1 MDKAI
6 IAIDGFASTGK
17 STLGK
22 MLSKFIGLPYIDSG
36 ALFRGITF
44 LALEKGWIVNNIIDE
59 ISIEGGLQEVKISF
73 DPLTNSINLNNRDI
87 TDKIRSKSV
96 SSNVSQISKLVF
108 VRSFL
113 LKQQR
118 LMGDSYGLIMDGRD
132 IGTVVFPN
140 ADFKFFFTAK
150 PEVRARRRWEEMK
163 ADGYSLS
170 YNEVLKNI
178 LYRDKTD
185 TERKVSPLK
194 KATDAIQIDTTNL
207 SLNQAFEILVAK
219 INCK

>member
-59 ISIEGGLQEVKISF
+59 ISIEKGLQEVKISF
-73 DPLTNSINLNNRDI
+73 DSLTNSLNLNKRDI
-87 TDKIRSKSV
+87 TDEIRSKSV

-132 IGTVVFPN
+132 IGTIVFPN

-150 PEVRARRRWEEMK
+150 PEVRARRRWKEMK
-163 ADGYSLS
+163 ANGYSLS

-207 SLNQAFEILVAK
+207 SLDQAFEILVAK
-219 INCK
+219 INFK

>member
-44 LALEKGWIVNNIIDE
+44 LALEKGWIVNSIIDE
-59 ISIEGGLQEVKISF
+59 ISIEEGIQEVKIRF
-73 DPLTNSINLNNRDI
+73 DSLTNSLNLNKRDI
-87 TDKIRSKSV
+87 TDEIRCNSV

-163 ADGYSLS
+163 VNGYSLS

-207 SLNQAFEILVAK
+207 SLDQAFEILVAK

>member
-17 STLGK
+17 STLAK

-59 ISIEGGLQEVKISF
+59 ISIEEGLQEVKISF
-73 DPLTNSINLNNRDI
+73 DSLTNSLNLNKRDI
-87 TDKIRSKSV
+87 TDEIRSKSV

-163 ADGYSLS
+163 ANGYSLS

-207 SLNQAFEILVAK
+207 SLDQAFEILVAK

>member
-59 ISIEGGLQEVKISF
+59 ISIEEGLQEVKISF
-73 DPLTNSINLNNRDI
+73 DPLTNSLNLNKRDI

-132 IGTVVFPN
+132 IGTIVFPN

-150 PEVRARRRWEEMK
+150 PEVRARRRWKEMK
-163 ADGYSLS
+163 ANGYSLS

-194 KATDAIQIDTTNL
+194 KATDAIKIDTTNL
-207 SLNQAFEILVAK
+207 SLDQAFEILVAK
-219 INCK
+219 INFK

>member
-1 MDKAI
+1 LDKAI

-59 ISIEGGLQEVKISF
+59 ISIEKGLQEVKISF
-73 DPLTNSINLNNRDI
+73 DSLTNSLNLNKRDI
-87 TDKIRSKSV
+87 TDEIRSKSV

-132 IGTVVFPN
+132 IGTIVFPN

-150 PEVRARRRWEEMK
+150 PEVRARRRWKEMK
-163 ADGYSLS
+163 ANGYSLS

-207 SLNQAFEILVAK
+207 SLDQAFEILVAK
-219 INCK
+219 INFK

>member
-1 MDKAI
+1 LDKAI

-17 STLGK
+17 STLAK

-44 LALEKGWIVNNIIDE
+44 LALEKGWIVNSIIDE
-59 ISIEGGLQEVKISF
+59 ISIEEGIQEVKIRF
-73 DPLTNSINLNNRDI
+73 DSLTNSLNLNKRDI
-87 TDKIRSKSV
+87 TDEIRSKSV
-96 SSNVSQISKLVF
+96 SSNVSQISKLEF

-118 LMGDSYGLIMDGRD
+118 LMGDSCGLIMDGRD

-163 ADGYSLS
+163 ANGYSLS

-207 SLNQAFEILVAK
+207 SLDQAFEILVAK

>member
-17 STLGK
+17 STLAK

-59 ISIEGGLQEVKISF
+59 ISIERGLQEVKISF
-73 DPLTNSINLNNRDI
+73 DSLSNSLNLNKRDI
-87 TDKIRSKSV
+87 TDEIRSKSV
-96 SSNVSQISKLVF
+96 TSNVSQISKLVF

-118 LMGDSYGLIMDGRD
+118 LMGDSFGLIMDGRD

-150 PEVRARRRWEEMK
+150 PQVRAHRRWEEMK
-163 ADGYSLS
+163 ANGYSLS

-207 SLNQAFEILVAK
+207 SLDQAFDILVAQ

>member
-1 MDKAI
+1 LDKAI

-17 STLGK
+17 STLSK
-22 MLSKFIGLPYIDSG
+22 MLSKYTGLPYIDSG
-36 ALFRGITF
+36 AFFRGITF
-44 LALEKGWIVNNIIDE
+44 LALEKGWILNNIIDE
-59 ISIEGGLQEVKISF
+59 ISIQEGLQEVKISF
-73 DPLTNSINLNNRDI
+73 DSLTNSLDLNQRDI
-87 TDKIRSKSV
+87 TDEIRSKSV

-118 LMGDSYGLIMDGRD
+118 LMGASYGLIMDGRD

-150 PEVRARRRWEEMK
+150 PEVRARRRWEEMQ
-163 ADGYSLS
+163 ANGYSLS

-194 KATDAIQIDTTNL
+194 KATDAIQIDTTDL
-207 SLNQAFEILVAK
+207 SLDQAFKILVAK
-219 INCK
+219 INSK

>member
-22 MLSKFIGLPYIDSG
+22 MLSKLIGLPYIDSG

-59 ISIEGGLQEVKISF
+59 ISIEEGLQEVKISF
-73 DPLTNSINLNNRDI
+73 DPLTNSLNLNKRDI

-150 PEVRARRRWEEMK
+150 PEVRARRRWKEMK
-163 ADGYSLS
+163 AKGYSLS

-194 KATDAIQIDTTNL
+194 KAADAIQIDTTNL
-207 SLNQAFEILVAK
+207 SLDQAFEILVAK
-219 INCK
+219 INFK

>member
-22 MLSKFIGLPYIDSG
+22 MLSKLIGLPYIDSG

-59 ISIEGGLQEVKISF
+59 ISIEEGLQEVKISF
-73 DPLTNSINLNNRDI
+73 DSLTNSLNLNKRDI
-87 TDKIRSKSV
+87 TDEIRSKSV

-118 LMGDSYGLIMDGRD
+118 LMGNSYGLIMDGRD

-207 SLNQAFEILVAK
+207 SLDQAFEILVAK
-219 INCK
+219 IN

>member
-17 STLGK
+17 STLAK
-22 MLSKFIGLPYIDSG
+22 MLSKFIGLPHIDSG

-59 ISIEGGLQEVKISF
+59 ISIEEGLQEVKISF
-73 DPLTNSINLNNRDI
+73 DSLTNSLNLNKRDI
-87 TDKIRSKSV
+87 TDEIRSKSV

-132 IGTVVFPN
+132 IGTIVFPN

-150 PEVRARRRWEEMK
+150 PEVRARRRWKEMK
-163 ADGYSLS
+163 AKGYSLS

-194 KATDAIQIDTTNL
+194 KAADAIQIDTTNL
-207 SLNQAFEILVAK
+207 SLDQAFEILVAK
-219 INCK
+219 INFK

>member
-1 MDKAI
+1 MYKRQ
-6 IAIDGFASTGK
+6 AIDGFASTGK
-17 STLGK
+17 STLAK

-59 ISIEGGLQEVKISF
+59 ISIEEGLQEVKISF
-73 DPLTNSINLNNRDI
+73 DSLTNSLNLNKRDI
-87 TDKIRSKSV
+87 TDEIRSKSV

-132 IGTVVFPN
+132 IGTVVFPD
-140 ADFKFFFTAK
+140 ADFKFFLFADSK
-150 PEVRARRRWEEMK
+150 VRAERR
-163 ADGYSLS
+163 
-170 YNEVLKNI
+170 LKQINDKSVKLESI
-178 LYRDKTD
+178 EKEIKNRDNTD
-185 TERKVSPLK
+185 STRKIAPLK
-194 KATDAIQIDTTNL
+194 KADDAYEIDVT
-207 SLNQAFEILVAK
+207 SLNINQVFNKILQK
-219 INCK
+219 INSR

>member
-17 STLGK
+17 STLAK

-59 ISIEGGLQEVKISF
+59 ISIEEGLQEVKISF
-73 DPLTNSINLNNRDI
+73 DPLTNSLNLNKRDI
-87 TDKIRSKSV
+87 TNKIRSKSV

-140 ADFKFFFTAK
+140 ADFKFFLLLNLK
-150 PEVRARRRWEEMK
+150 LEHV
-163 ADGYSLS
+163 DGG
-170 YNEVLKNI
+170 
-178 LYRDKTD
+178 
-185 TERKVSPLK
+185 K
-194 KATDAIQIDTTNL
+194 K
-207 SLNQAFEILVAK
+207 
-219 INCK
+219 

>member
-22 MLSKFIGLPYIDSG
+22 MLSKLIGLPYIDSG

-59 ISIEGGLQEVKISF
+59 ISIEEGLQEVKISF
-73 DPLTNSINLNNRDI
+73 DPLTNSLNLNKRDI
-87 TDKIRSKSV
+87 TDEIRSKSV

-150 PEVRARRRWEEMK
+150 PEVRARRRWKEMK
-163 ADGYSLS
+163 AKGYSLS

-194 KATDAIQIDTTNL
+194 KAADAIQIDTTNL
-207 SLNQAFEILVAK
+207 SLDQAFEILVAK
-219 INCK
+219 INFK

>member
-1 MDKAI
+1 LDKAI

-17 STLGK
+17 STLAK
-22 MLSKFIGLPYIDSG
+22 MLSKFIDLPYIDSG

-44 LALEKGWIVNNIIDE
+44 LALEKGWIVNSIIDE
-59 ISIEGGLQEVKISF
+59 ISIEEGIQEVKISF
-73 DPLTNSINLNNRDI
+73 DSLTNSLNLNKRDI
-87 TDKIRSKSV
+87 TDEIRSKSV
-96 SSNVSQISKLVF
+96 SSNVSQISKLEF

-118 LMGDSYGLIMDGRD
+118 LMGDSCGLIMDGRD

-163 ADGYSLS
+163 ANGYSLS

-207 SLNQAFEILVAK
+207 SLDQAFEILVAK

>member
-17 STLGK
+17 STLAK

-44 LALEKGWIVNNIIDE
+44 LALEKGWIINNIIDE
-59 ISIEGGLQEVKISF
+59 ISIEEGLQEVKISF
-73 DPLTNSINLNNRDI
+73 DSLTNSLNLNKRDI
-87 TDKIRSKSV
+87 TDEIRSKSV

-207 SLNQAFEILVAK
+207 SLDQAFDILVAK

>member
-59 ISIEGGLQEVKISF
+59 ISIEEGLQEVKISF
-73 DPLTNSINLNNRDI
+73 DPLTNSLNLNKRDI

-150 PEVRARRRWEEMK
+150 PEVRARRRWKEMK
-163 ADGYSLS
+163 ANGYSLS

-194 KATDAIQIDTTNL
+194 KATDAIQIDTTYL
-207 SLNQAFEILVAK
+207 SLDQAFDILVAK

>member
-207 SLNQAFEILVAK
+207 SLDQAFDILVAK

>member
-59 ISIEGGLQEVKISF
+59 ISIEEGLQEVKISF
-73 DPLTNSINLNNRDI
+73 DSLTNSLNLNKRDI
-87 TDKIRSKSV
+87 TDEIRSKSV

-132 IGTVVFPN
+132 IGTIVFPN

-150 PEVRARRRWEEMK
+150 PEVRARRRWKEMK
-163 ADGYSLS
+163 ANGYSLS

-207 SLNQAFEILVAK
+207 SLDQAFEILVAK

>member
-17 STLGK
+17 STLAK

-44 LALEKGWIVNNIIDE
+44 LALEKGWIVNSIIDE
-59 ISIEGGLQEVKISF
+59 ISIEEGIQEVKISF
-73 DPLTNSINLNNRDI
+73 DSLTNSLNLNKRDI
-87 TDKIRSKSV
+87 TDEIRSKSV
-96 SSNVSQISKLVF
+96 SSNVSQISKLEF

-118 LMGDSYGLIMDGRD
+118 LMGDSCGLIMDGRD

-163 ADGYSLS
+163 ANGYSLS

-207 SLNQAFEILVAK
+207 SLDQAFEILVAK

>member
-59 ISIEGGLQEVKISF
+59 ISFEEGLQEVKISF

-132 IGTVVFPN
+132 IGTVVFPH
-140 ADFKFFFTAK
+140 ADFKFFFTAN

>member
-44 LALEKGWIVNNIIDE
+44 LALEKGWIINNIIDE
-59 ISIEGGLQEVKISF
+59 ISIEEGLQEVKISF
-73 DPLTNSINLNNRDI
+73 DPLTNSLNLNKRDI
-87 TDKIRSKSV
+87 TDEIRSKSV

-194 KATDAIQIDTTNL
+194 KATDAIKIDTTNL
-207 SLNQAFEILVAK
+207 SLDQAFEILVAK

>member
-1 MDKAI
+1 LDKAI

-17 STLGK
+17 STLAK

-59 ISIEGGLQEVKISF
+59 ISIERGLQEVKISF
-73 DPLTNSINLNNRDI
+73 DSLSNSLNLNKRDI
-87 TDKIRSKSV
+87 TDEIRSKSV
-96 SSNVSQISKLVF
+96 TSNVSQISKLVF

-118 LMGDSYGLIMDGRD
+118 LMGDSFGLIMDGRD

-150 PEVRARRRWEEMK
+150 PQVRAHRRWEEMK
-163 ADGYSLS
+163 ANGYSLS

-207 SLNQAFEILVAK
+207 SLDQAFEILVAK
-219 INCK
+219 INYK

>member
-59 ISIEGGLQEVKISF
+59 ISIEEGLQEVKISF

-163 ADGYSLS
+163 ANGFSLS

-207 SLNQAFEILVAK
+207 SLDQAFEILVAK

>member
-59 ISIEGGLQEVKISF
+59 ISIEEGLQEVKISF
-73 DPLTNSINLNNRDI
+73 DPLTNSLNLNKRDI

-150 PEVRARRRWEEMK
+150 PEVRARRRWKEMK
-163 ADGYSLS
+163 ANGYSLS

-207 SLNQAFEILVAK
+207 SLDQAFEILVAK
-219 INCK
+219 INFK

>member
-17 STLGK
+17 STLAK

-59 ISIEGGLQEVKISF
+59 ISIKEGLQKVKISF
-73 DPLTNSINLNNRDI
+73 DSLTNSLNLNKRDI
-87 TDKIRSKSV
+87 TNEIRSKSV
-96 SSNVSQISKLVF
+96 TSNVSQISKLVF

-118 LMGDSYGLIMDGRD
+118 LMGDSFGLIMDGRD

-140 ADFKFFFTAK
+140 ADFKFFFIAK
-150 PEVRARRRWEEMK
+150 PEVRAHRRWEEMK
-163 ADGYSLS
+163 ANGYSLS

-207 SLNQAFEILVAK
+207 SLDQALEILVAK

>member
-59 ISIEGGLQEVKISF
+59 ISIEEGLQEVKISF

>member
-6 IAIDGFASTGK
+6 ITIDGFASTGK
-17 STLGK
+17 STLAK

-44 LALEKGWIVNNIIDE
+44 LALEKGWIINNIIDE
-59 ISIEGGLQEVKISF
+59 ISIEEGLQEVKISF
-73 DPLTNSINLNNRDI
+73 DSLTNSLNLNKRDI
-87 TDKIRSKSV
+87 TDEIRSKSV

-140 ADFKFFFTAK
+140 ADFKFVFTAK

-207 SLNQAFEILVAK
+207 SLDQAFEILVAK

>member
-59 ISIEGGLQEVKISF
+59 ISIEEGLQEVKISF

-207 SLNQAFEILVAK
+207 SLDQAFDILVAK

>member
-59 ISIEGGLQEVKISF
+59 ISIEEGLQEVKISF
-73 DPLTNSINLNNRDI
+73 DSLTNSLNLNKRDI
-87 TDKIRSKSV
+87 TDEIRSKSV

-132 IGTVVFPN
+132 IGTIVFPN

-194 KATDAIQIDTTNL
+194 KATDAIKIDTTNL
-207 SLNQAFEILVAK
+207 SLDQAFEILVAK

>member
-1 MDKAI
+1 LDKAI

-17 STLGK
+17 STLAK

-44 LALEKGWIVNNIIDE
+44 LALEKGWIVNSIIDE
-59 ISIEGGLQEVKISF
+59 ISIEEGIQEVKISF
-73 DPLTNSINLNNRDI
+73 DSLTNSLNLNKRDI
-87 TDKIRSKSV
+87 TDEIRSKSV
-96 SSNVSQISKLVF
+96 SSNVSQISKLEF

-118 LMGDSYGLIMDGRD
+118 LMGDSCGLIMDGRD

-163 ADGYSLS
+163 ANGYSLS

-207 SLNQAFEILVAK
+207 SLDQAFEILVAK
-219 INCK
+219 INFK

>member
-59 ISIEGGLQEVKISF
+59 ISIEEGLQEVKISF
-73 DPLTNSINLNNRDI
+73 DPLTNSLNLNKRDI

-132 IGTVVFPN
+132 IGTIVFPN

-150 PEVRARRRWEEMK
+150 PEVRARRRWKEMK
-163 ADGYSLS
+163 ANGYSLS

-194 KATDAIQIDTTNL
+194 KATDAIKIDTTNL
-207 SLNQAFEILVAK
+207 SLDQAFEILVAK

>member
-59 ISIEGGLQEVKISF
+59 ISIEEGLQEVKISF
-73 DPLTNSINLNNRDI
+73 DSLTNSLNLNKRDI
-87 TDKIRSKSV
+87 TDEIRSKSV

-207 SLNQAFEILVAK
+207 SLDQAFDILVAK

>member
-1 MDKAI
+1 LDKAI

-17 STLGK
+17 STLAK
-22 MLSKFIGLPYIDSG
+22 MLSKFIDLPYIDSG

-44 LALEKGWIVNNIIDE
+44 LALEKGWIVNSIIDE
-59 ISIEGGLQEVKISF
+59 ISIEEGIQEVKIRF
-73 DPLTNSINLNNRDI
+73 DSLTNSLNLNKRDI
-87 TDKIRSKSV
+87 TDEIRSKSV
-96 SSNVSQISKLVF
+96 SSNVSQISKLEF

-118 LMGDSYGLIMDGRD
+118 LMGDSCGLIMDGRD

-163 ADGYSLS
+163 ANGYSLS

-207 SLNQAFEILVAK
+207 SLDQAFEILVAK

>member
-17 STLGK
+17 STLAK
-22 MLSKFIGLPYIDSG
+22 MLSKYIGLPYVDSG

-59 ISIEGGLQEVKISF
+59 ISIEEGLQEVKISF
-73 DPLTNSINLNNRDI
+73 DSLTNSLNLNKRDI
-87 TDKIRSKSV
+87 TDEIRSKSV
-96 SSNVSQISKLVF
+96 SSNVSQISKLVS

-150 PEVRARRRWEEMK
+150 TEVRARRRWEEMK
-163 ADGYSLS
+163 ANGYSLS

-207 SLNQAFEILVAK
+207 SLDQAFDILVAK

>member
-17 STLGK
+17 STLAK

-44 LALEKGWIVNNIIDE
+44 LALEKGWIINNIIDE
-59 ISIEGGLQEVKISF
+59 ISIEEGLQEVKISF
-73 DPLTNSINLNNRDI
+73 DSLTNSLNLNKRDI
-87 TDKIRSKSV
+87 TDEIRSKSV

-207 SLNQAFEILVAK
+207 SLDQAFEILVAK

>member
-59 ISIEGGLQEVKISF
+59 ISIEEGLQEVKISF
-73 DPLTNSINLNNRDI
+73 DSLTNSLNLNKRDI

-194 KATDAIQIDTTNL
+194 KATDAIKIDTTNL
-207 SLNQAFEILVAK
+207 SLDQAFEILVAK

>member
-17 STLGK
+17 STLAK

-59 ISIEGGLQEVKISF
+59 ISIEEGLQEVKISF

-207 SLNQAFEILVAK
+207 SLDQAFDILVAK
-219 INCK
+219 INRK